1 MTQPVRRAVWL
12 GAAGLCLA
20 GATRLPAQG
29 VTGAALEGRVASAG
43 GVALADAEVRVANL
57 ANGER
62 WRVTTSGDGRYA
74 FEHLSPGGPY
84 RVEVRAI
91 GFAPVSRD
99 TVHLPLG
106 DRTRLD
112 VRLFPRI
119 QPLEPLLVRSDVD
132 QLIGA
137 DRTGPAQL
145 VPESTLSRLPLRG
158 RDLANAAL
166 LSPLVTSGRGGLS
179 IAGQNA
185 RLTALQV
192 DGAAGGDLLGGVAP
206 PEQLFGA
213 RAVAAEALQEVQV
226 LAAPFDVRY
235 GSSAAGV
242 VQAITRSG
250 SNRFEGSAWGYHTS
264 RHLQSRDDTGDRGND
279 ATSREV
285 GLTLAGP
292 IVRDRAAYFL
302 EAGLQH
308 YTLPTNVP
316 TIGLDTTGGAD
327 SVHVGFRLA
336 SARRLQQILRERYG
350 VDAGTAG
357 AFPLDVPAANIFLKV
372 TLQPGVNSRVELSHG
387 YDASTPDLLADDCRK
402 RDTVYCL
409 GSSAFRLPVRTHATR
424 LTWAA
429 ALGAR
434 VSNELLIARRR
445 YSQHCETA
453 RFPTIL
459 VHADAG
465 NLEAGANDLCGGDR
479 SVQHLLELTDDVTLG
494 VGSHQLTIGT
504 HGELIRIPIGEVSTV
519 PLHAVWHFESLDL
532 LEAGLPDSY
541 DAVAGNPARAG
552 TRAIADIAAEQVGL
566 YVQDRFSIA
575 SRLVVTAG
583 LRADLPFVPRRPLS
597 NPALQPLG
605 LDNSRTPASRVLWAP
620 RLGVSYDLD
629 GNGRAFVRGGIGW
642 FTGRPAYGW
651 FRDVYSHT
659 GLDEVQIACTGADV
673 PAFTV
678 DRAHQPVA
686 CAGASTGEAIAGPV
700 VLFDPAFR
708 FPRTFKLSLGGDARL
723 PAGMIGTVDL
733 LYTRGT
739 SQLALRD
746 RNLQPST
753 TTAQGEAGRP
763 LFGTIGAD
771 GAVRPELRS
780 LAFGRIVEVGSAGG
794 DRSIAVTLQ
803 VQKRFPGGAALGAS
817 YTYTNA
823 RDSLSAT
830 EEGIDQNLDA
840 AIAAGRSG
848 RRLSP
853 SAWSVPHR
861 VTVLVAA
868 DLPFQLALALFYEGR
883 SGTPFTYTVAGD
895 ANADGYGNDAVYVPA
910 IASSGGEVRLVVPDG
925 QDVTAPAPDS
935 VYAALDG
942 FIRSQGCLRRQR
954 GRLLARNSCRNPW
967 RHAANAQLSRVLP
980 VGGDRSIALTL
991 DVFNL
996 LHLVDGAWGLVRG
1009 VDDTPL
1015 LELAGYDA
1023 AGGRGVY
1030 RLLQRE
1036 PRAVDPAESRWRM
1049 QLGAKVEF

>member
-1 MTQPVRRAVWL
+1 MTRCVRRTIGL
-12 GAAGLCLA
+12 GAASVCLA
-20 GATRLPAQG
+20 GAGRLPAQG
-29 VTGAALEGRVASAG
+29 VTGAALEGRVATADEAA
-43 GVALADAEVRVANL
+43 VADAEVRVANL
-57 ANGER
+57 SNGER

-84 RVEVRAI
+84 RVAVRAI

-99 TVHLPLG
+99 GVLLPLG
-106 DRTRLD
+106 ERTRLD
-112 VRLFPRI
+112 LTLSPRI
-119 QPLEPLLVRSDVD
+119 HLLEPLVVRSDVD
-132 QLIGA
+132 PLIGA
-137 DRTGPAQL
+137 DRTGPAQV

-166 LSPLVTSGRGGLS
+166 LSPLATAGRGGLS

-185 RLTALQV
+185 RLTGLQV
-192 DGAAGGDLLGGVAP
+192 DGAAGGDLLGGIAP

-213 RAVAAEALQEVQV
+213 RALAVEALQEVQV

-242 VQAITRSG
+242 VQAISRSG

-279 ATSREV
+279 ATSREA
-285 GLTLAGP
+285 GLTLAGA

-336 SARRLQQILRERYG
+336 STQRLQQILRERYG

-357 AFPLDVPAANIFLKV
+357 AFPLDVPAANLFLKV
-372 TLQPGVNSRVELSHG
+372 TLQPAINSRVELSHG

-402 RDTVYCL
+402 RDTIYCL
-409 GSSAFRLPVRTHATR
+409 SGSAFRLPVRTHATR

-429 ALGAR
+429 AVGAR
-434 VSNELLIARRR
+434 VSNELLIARRH

-465 NLEAGANDLCGGDR
+465 NLQAGANEFCRGDR

-494 VGSHQLTIGT
+494 IGRHQLTIGI
-504 HGELIRIPIGEVSTV
+504 HGELLRIPIGEVSTV
-519 PLHAVWHFESLDL
+519 PLRPVWHFESLDL
-532 LEAGLPDSY
+532 LEAGLPERY
-541 DAVAGNPARAG
+541 DAVAANPARAG

-566 YVQDRFSIA
+566 YMQDRFSVA
-575 SRLVVTAG
+575 GRLVVTAG
-583 LRADLPFVPRRPLS
+583 LRADLPFVSRRPIS
-597 NPALQPLG
+597 NRALRALG
-605 LDNSRTPASRVLWAP
+605 LDNSRTPAFRVLWAP

-629 GNGRAFVRGGIGW
+629 GSGRAFVRGGMGW
-642 FTGRPAYGW
+642 FTGRPAYAW

-678 DRAHQPVA
+678 DLAHQPLA
-686 CAGASTGEAIAGPV
+686 CLGVSAGESIAGPV

-753 TTAQGEAGRP
+753 RTAQGEGGRP

-771 GAVRPELRS
+771 GMASPEWRS

-794 DRSIAVTLQ
+794 DRSIALTLQ
-803 VQKRFPGGAALGAS
+803 VQKRLPGGAALGAS
-817 YTYTNA
+817 YSYTNA
-823 RDSLSAT
+823 RDFLSAT

-840 AIAAGRSG
+840 SVAAGG
-848 RRLSP
+848 AGQRLSP

-861 VTVLVAA
+861 VTLLVAA
-868 DLPFQLALALFYEGR
+868 DLPFHLALAFFYEGR

-910 IASSGGEVRLVVPDG
+910 KASPGGEVSLVVDG
-925 QDVTAPAPDS
+925 QDGAAPAPDS

-942 FIRSQGCLRRQR
+942 FIRSQACLRRQR

-967 RHAANAQLSRVLP
+967 RHAANARLSRVLP
-980 VGGDRSIALTL
+980 VGSDRSIALTL

-996 LHLVDGAWGLVRG
+996 LHLVDGAWGLVRA

-1015 LELAGYDA
+1015 LELAGYDP

-1030 RLLQRE
+1030 HLLQRE
-1036 PRAVDPAESRWRM
+1036 PRAVDAGESRWRM